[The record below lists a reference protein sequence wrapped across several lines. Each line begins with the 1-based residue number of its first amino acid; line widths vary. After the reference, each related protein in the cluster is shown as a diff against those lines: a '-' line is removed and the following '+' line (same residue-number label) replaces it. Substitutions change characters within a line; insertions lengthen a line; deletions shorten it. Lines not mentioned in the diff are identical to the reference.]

1 MKTFKTT
8 LIDGYDVIV
17 VGGGVSGS
25 HAAIASAKT
34 GAKTLLIE
42 QFGFLGGSLTAMGVG
57 PMMTF
62 HNKSGRQ
69 LVFGSPNDMVNRLI
83 EKGASPGHILDSTG
97 YCSTVTPFDAE
108 MLKVTLED
116 MVVEAGAEILYHT
129 RLIDIA
135 QDGNKIKSVFIHNK
149 GGIQEIPAKIF
160 IDASGDS
167 EMVKLSGVPFTE
179 GRPGDGKSQPMTTNI
194 KVGNVETKKLREY
207 MINNWDQFDADERA
221 EDKAEVLKRT
231 KRISTWGFYDLWNAA
246 KEKGEVTIPRD
257 NVLFFETNTEGEFI
271 FNTSRVLGFN
281 PVNPFD
287 LSKAET
293 LGRKQCVEIYK
304 FLKKYAPGFE
314 NATFV
319 STAPHIGVRESRHP
333 LAKKVL
339 VSDDLVNEVRFKEVI
354 AVGGYPIDIHSPDG
368 GNTDSVHLNAE
379 GAYYIPKDS
388 LLVNEVENL
397 VLSGRAIGADHH
409 ASAAVRVT
417 PIAMAIGQGAGTLAA
432 LSVLNNVSPEEL
444 DYSKLEAKL
453 KEHGAYLGE

>member
-194 KVGNVETKKLREY
+194 KVGNVDTKKLREY

-432 LSVLNNVSPEEL
+432 LSVLNNVSPDAL